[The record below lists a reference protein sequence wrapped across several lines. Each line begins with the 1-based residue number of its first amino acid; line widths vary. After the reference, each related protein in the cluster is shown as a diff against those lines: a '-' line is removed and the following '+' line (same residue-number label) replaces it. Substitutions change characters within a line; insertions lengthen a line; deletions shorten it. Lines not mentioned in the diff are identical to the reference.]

1 MRLTTKGRYG
11 VRIVLDIA
19 QHQDQGPVSMLDI
32 SQRQGVSMKYLERI
46 VGDLRR
52 AGFVNS
58 MRGRNGGHQL
68 ARAPE
73 NITVGDI
80 VRAMENGGVTLA
92 CGMDRLQCDRSAEC
106 LMRSIWIDADQAV
119 FERLDSVSI
128 LDVLRDDI
136 GCLYR
141 SEADLPLSENEPAA
155 PAGLVRS
162 LGLDVAPSQEECGC
176 VSVAEHHSPAPV
188 SGLVR
193 KLASRRLVRRRVA
206 LPQPEKARERKIMVV
221 DDDPEIV
228 EYLTDLLRDDGYEVC
243 SAADGSMAMAVLR
256 RELPDL
262 ITLDLEMPG
271 AWGPRFYARFTQIDE
286 YRNIPVVVIS
296 GLADAEKAIPQ
307 ALATFPKPFDP
318 DAVLRVVRK
327 AIG

>member
-1 MRLTTKGRYG
+1 VRLTTKGRYG

-128 LDVLRDDI
+128 LDILRDDI
-136 GCLYR
+136 SCLYR
-141 SEADLPLSENEPAA
+141 D
-155 PAGLVRS
+155 
-162 LGLDVAPSQEECGC
+162 
-176 VSVAEHHSPAPV
+176 APV
-188 SGLVR
+188 PADTIGVEMAETASSHTFLPGSSEGLAHNANENVSAPLFGQMR
-193 KLASRRLVRRRVA
+193 RLASRRLVRRRVA
-206 LPQPEKARERKIMVV
+206 LPQPEKARARKILVV
-221 DDDPEIV
+221 DDDPVIV
-228 EYLTDLLRDDGYEVC
+228 DYLTDLFRDDGYEVC

-286 YRNIPVVVIS
+286 FRHIPVVVIS
-296 GLADAEKAIPQ
+296 GLSDAEGAIPQ

-318 DAVLRVVRK
+318 EAVLRVVRK